1 MGQPRLNARATR
13 TRSAL
18 HRAFASLIQ
27 SNRYENLEVAHIT
40 NRAGV
45 SRSTFYAHYSS
56 KDALLAESIARPFA
70 VLADTI
76 QPVFTESKLITLLE
90 HFWENRGLTRGI
102 LVGPARRKT
111 IEVLIRLIEERLK
124 SAGLHRRGA
133 LILPPR
139 LVAIQLAEILL
150 APVTAWLLGESRCSS
165 DALAAALR
173 RVSIAVVNSM
183 TTCPTGPRVR
193 PLAMPPP
200 T

>member
-1 MGQPRLNARATR
+1 MGQLPPNARARR
-13 TRSAL
+13 TRIAL

-27 SNRYENLEVAHIT
+27 SNRYENLEVTDIST
-40 NRAGV
+40 RAGV

-56 KDALLAESIARPFA
+56 MDALLAESIAGPFA

-76 QPVFTESKLITLLE
+76 AADFAEPKLIALLE
-90 HFWENRGLTRGI
+90 HFWENRALARGI

-111 IEVLIRLIEERLK
+111 GEVLIRLIAHRLK
-124 SAGLHRRGA
+124 SSGLHRRSA

-165 DALAAALR
+165 VALAAALR
-173 RVSIAVVNSM
+173 RVCIAAVSSM
-183 TTCPTGPRVR
+183 TR
-193 PLAMPPP
+193 
-200 T
+200 